1 MFSEDSWLYAAIG
14 LTKQQDGH
22 SLTGHMVGLLRSMSF
37 VRGADAYEVFGG
49 GGDGDGLVFRRF
61 TDELREKRVPADE
74 PGLARS
80 ARTVSRVEEAL
91 NDGQVRLV
99 FPVQSEAGPL
109 RLVTLDGGD
118 LSPERRVLL
127 MGLVELYENQVNVM
141 DSKERDSLTG
151 LLNRQTFDLRLMQVA
166 QSCLAEGHEA
176 WLGALDIDHFKR
188 VNDTYGH
195 LMGDEVL
202 LRFAQ
207 NMQQHFRYTD
217 FLFRFGGEEFIVLLT
232 NTNAQG
238 ARQAFERFRSVI
250 SNFDFPSVGR
260 VTVSIGYTRIEP
272 GNLPTTLVDWSD
284 RALYHAK
291 EHGRDQV
298 VAYDDIR
305 QAGDI
310 GAGSD
315 VELF

>member
-1 MFSEDSWLYAAIG
+1 
-14 LTKQQDGH
+14 
-22 SLTGHMVGLLRSMSF
+22 VGLLRSMSF

-127 MGLVELYENQVNVM
+127 M
-141 DSKERDSLTG
+141 
-151 LLNRQTFDLRLMQVA
+151 
-166 QSCLAEGHEA
+166 
-176 WLGALDIDHFKR
+176 GALDIDHFKR